1 MERKEEQPET
11 DLISFWQEAKNVI
24 YKTRNENK
32 MTSSSEVEVVVMV
45 TAQGFKDPAKVI
57 K

>member
-24 YKTRNENK
+24 YKTRDENK

-45 TAQGFKDPAKVI
+45 TA
-57 K
+57 